1 MKKKLLLSLVMLM
14 AIVGLAACGGGGAVV
29 KSDRGDVTKDD
40 LYDALKDKDGEQVL
54 QLLTFN
60 KILADKYKVSDKE
73 VDKKYNAAK
82 AQYGDQFAS
91 ALQQANL
98 TEKMYKLNLKNE
110 LLRQK
115 ATKAYIKVTDKKLK
129 DYYKTWQ
136 PKITVSHILVA
147 DKKTA
152 NKVEK
157 ELKDG
162 KKFAD
167 LAKKY
172 STDTASKTKGGKLD
186 AFGTGQM
193 DAAFEKAAYALK
205 EKGDISKPVK
215 SQFGY
220 HVIQL
225 DKPAKKATFE
235 KDKAQVKKDY
245 IDSQL
250 NNSEVV
256 QAALKKEFKDANVK
270 VEDKDLKDAFSQ
282 FTSKKK

>member
-29 KSDRGDVTKDD
+29 KSDQGDVTKDE

-60 KILADKYKVSDKE
+60 KILDDKYKVSDKE

-82 AQYGDQFAS
+82 AQYGEQFAS

-98 TEKMYKLNLKNE
+98 TEKMYKLSLKNE

-115 ATKAYIKVTDKKLK
+115 ATKAYIKVTDKKLQ

-152 NKVEK
+152 DKVEQ

-193 DAAFEKAAYALK
+193 DPAFEKAAYALK

-225 DKPAKKATFE
+225 DEPAKKATFE

-245 IDSQL
+245 IDSQM
-250 NNSEVV
+250 NNAEVV

-282 FTSKKK
+282 FTSKTK